1 MGTVVDQSGYIVF
14 RHLGQ
19 LLLEDAFQ
27 TGENDKTFP
36 AVIVVDN
43 PKLDLAIT
51 LLRDGGLPLSVKS
64 SPISKGL
71 THYYTPFLEKEQPL
85 ASPRLLV

>member
-1 MGTVVDQSGYIVF
+1 MGTVVDQSSYIVL
-14 RHLGQ
+14 RHLRQ

-27 TGENDKTFP
+27 TGQNNETFP

-43 PKLDLAIT
+43 PKLDLAIA
-51 LLRDGGLPLSVKS
+51 LLRDGGLPLLVKCS
-64 SPISKGL
+64 RIFKEL
-71 THYYTPFLEKEQPL
+71 TPYYTPSLEKEQLL

>member
-1 MGTVVDQSGYIVF
+1 MGTVVDQSGYIVL

-19 LLLEDAFQ
+19 LLLEDTFQ
-27 TGENDKTFP
+27 TSQNNETFP

-51 LLRDGGLPLSVKS
+51 LLRDGGLPLLVKCS
-64 SPISKGL
+64 RVPKEL
-71 THYYTPFLEKEQPL
+71 TRYYTPFLEKEQLL

>member
-1 MGTVVDQSGYIVF
+1 MGTVVDQSGYIVL

-27 TGENDKTFP
+27 TGQNNKTFP

-51 LLRDGGLPLSVKS
+51 LLRDGGLPLLVECSYILKE
-64 SPISKGL
+64 L
-71 THYYTPFLEKEQPL
+71 TRYYTPFLEKGQLL

>member
-1 MGTVVDQSGYIVF
+1 MGTVVDQSGYIVL

-27 TGENDKTFP
+27 TGQNNETFP

-51 LLRDGGLPLSVKS
+51 LFRDGGLPQLVKCS
-64 SPISKGL
+64 
-71 THYYTPFLEKEQPL
+71 
-85 ASPRLLV
+85 

>member
-1 MGTVVDQSGYIVF
+1 MGTVVDQSGYIIL

-27 TGENDKTFP
+27 TGQNNKTFP

-43 PKLDLAIT
+43 PKLDLAIA
-51 LLRDGGLPLSVKS
+51 LLRDGRLPLLVECSR
-64 SPISKGL
+64 SPKEL
-71 THYYTPFLEKEQPL
+71 TRYYTPFLEKEQLL

>member
-1 MGTVVDQSGYIVF
+1 MGTVIDQSGDIVL

-27 TGENDKTFP
+27 TGQNNQTFP

-43 PKLDLAIT
+43 PKLDLAIA
-51 LLRDGGLPLSVKS
+51 LLRDSGLPLLVKS
-64 SPISKGL
+64 SHIPKEL
-71 THYYTPFLEKEQPL
+71 TCYYTPFLGKEQLL